1 MVLLEVAAKN
11 HDCILGENRLVL
23 LLQRV
28 RDRER
33 ERERERER

>member
-1 MVLLEVAAKN
+1 MALLEIADKN
-11 HDCILGENRLVL
+11 LNCILGENRLVL